1 MKVWR
6 LIAHHEDPD
15 GAVEDMKQ
23 RNRIAIG
30 WSRIGDLRN
39 AGVSGPSEIAS
50 LIAVAH
56 HPIENS
62 HLGGPSLWN
71 LYQNME
77 EGDLVIV
84 NAKGKRVCVF
94 EIIGP
99 YIYETGT
106 KQIKG
111 YGHQRPA
118 CLTSI
123 KPDDLWNGAGSSILK
138 GQNIRWTLVACSASS
153 TAKEAIY
160 KEGLRYS
167 VTSTAIE
174 RSPVA
179 RQKCIEHFGCKCFVC
194 GLEFLKRYGEIG
206 KDFIHIHHRVDIST
220 RPNEY
225 YIDPKKDLVP
235 LCPNCHAMAHQR
247 RPSIPVEQLRMIYEQ
262 HNP

>member
-15 GAVEDMKQ
+15 GAVEEMKQ

-30 WSRIGDLRN
+30 WSRIGDLRS
-39 AGVSGPSEIAS
+39 AGVSDPSEIAS

-71 LYQNME
+71 LYKNME

-94 EIIGP
+94 EVIGP
-99 YIYETGT
+99 YLYEAGAG
-106 KQIKG
+106 QIKG

-118 CLTSI
+118 CVTSI
-123 KPDDLWNGAGSSILK
+123 KPDDLWNGSGSPVLK
-138 GQNIRWTLVACSASS
+138 GQNIRWTLVACSASPN
-153 TAKEAIY
+153 TKKAIY
-160 KEGLRYS
+160 KEGLRNS
-167 VTSTAIE
+167 VTSTTIE
-174 RSPVA
+174 RNPIA

-194 GLEFLKRYGEIG
+194 GLEFLKRYGELG
-206 KDFIHIHHRVDIST
+206 RDYIHIHHRVDIST
-220 RPNEY
+220 RPDEY
-225 YIDPKKDLVP
+225 DVDPKKDLVP
-235 LCPNCHAMAHQR
+235 LCPNCHAMAHQQ
-247 RPSIPVEQLRMIYEQ
+247 RPSILVEKLREIYEQ
-262 HNP
+262 YSP